1 MRLMDLFRIVEGN
14 LSIFGV
20 MIGDDLGE
28 QQKRLIK
35 EGITSEKWA
44 STKGSILVNPY
55 TGVYTHYLKEAT
67 IEFEGTC
74 INRIVFLA
82 DFSSYPNDVADSFLG
97 IVLEMEKYGL
107 PVIKP
112 RWQVL
117 DDKIV
122 NQYRIQNVL
131 WDLEVNV
138 KISEQGTTRIIL
150 ELSANLTDDNS
161 QLAEDAVDIY
171 KSLSKLAR
179 RNWQLEDNRR
189 ESGTIVF

>member
-1 MRLMDLFRIVEGN
+1 MP
-14 LSIFGV
+14 
-20 MIGDDLGE
+20 
-28 QQKRLIK
+28 
-35 EGITSEKWA
+35 EKNMTA
-44 STKGSILVNPY
+44 HVK
-55 TGVYTHYLKEAT
+55 
-67 IEFEGTC
+67 
-74 INRIVFLA
+74 IVFLA
-82 DFSSYPNDVADSFLG
+82 DFSSYPNGVADSFLG